1 MVIKIIN
8 GFFLVLNAIVILTLL
23 AMCHA
28 AVNVTPFLNPV
39 AIILAVFLLCIIV
52 FKEFKIQSLKQ
63 RLWLNLSVYLG
74 LVLVG
79 YNLFRQLAF
88 A

>member
-8 GFFLVLNAIVILTLL
+8 GFFLVLNLIVTLTLVV
-23 AMCHA
+23 MCLA
-28 AVNVTPFLNPV
+28 AVNVTPLLTPV
-39 AIILAVFLLCIIV
+39 AIILAAFLLCIIV

-74 LVLVG
+74 LVLIG

-88 A
+88 T

>member
-8 GFFLVLNAIVILTLL
+8 GFFLVINVIVTFTLVV
-23 AMCHA
+23 MCRA
-28 AVNVTPFLNPV
+28 AVNVTPLLNFV
-39 AIILAVFLLCIIV
+39 AIILAVLLMGVIV

-74 LVLVG
+74 LVLAG

>member
-1 MVIKIIN
+1 MILRIFN
-8 GFFLVLNAIVILTLL
+8 GFFLVLNVIVTLTLVV
-23 AMCHA
+23 MCRA
-28 AVNVTPFLNPV
+28 AVNDTPLLNLL
-39 AIILAVFLLCIIV
+39 AIILAAFIACMIV
-52 FKEFKIQSLKQ
+52 FKEFKIESLKQ

-79 YNLFRQLAF
+79 YNLVRQSAF

>member
-8 GFFLVLNAIVILTLL
+8 GFFLVLNVIVTLAL
-23 AMCHA
+23 MFMCRA
-28 AVNVTPFLNPV
+28 AVNVTPLLTPV
-39 AIILAVFLLCIIV
+39 AIILVALLLCIIV

-63 RLWLNLSVYLG
+63 RLWLNLSAYLG

>member
-8 GFFLVLNAIVILTLL
+8 GFFLVLNIIVTLAL
-23 AMCHA
+23 VVMCRA
-28 AVNVTPFLNPV
+28 AVNVTTLLNPV
-39 AIILAVFLLCIIV
+39 AIIFAAFLLCIIV
-52 FKEFKIQSLKQ
+52 FKEFKIQSLKK